1 MPAPTRRPLQYT
13 AEWGRNTPQSIEYCV
28 VVYKA
33 AGGCRRAAQCKE
45 FRLQCRRRQR
55 QVSRSGR
62 PRLRPLGSVT
72 IHAPSAPITL
82 DLLSDFWLHRLS
94 ASYTR
99 TLLCFFDSTLHDP
112 QKLQTCT
119 ASNCTDS
126 RRKQKKHTEPAS
138 LMQGI
143 LVILRHPS
151 CCRVDPGSA
160 SAELG
165 GN

>member
-1 MPAPTRRPLQYT
+1 MPAPTRRPLYRRVGAQHS
-13 AEWGRNTPQSIEYCV
+13 AEHRVLRSCLRS
-28 VVYKA
+28 
-33 AGGCRRAAQCKE
+33 CRRAAQCKE

-62 PRLRPLGSVT
+62 PRLRPSGSVT

-82 DLLSDFWLHRLS
+82 DLLSDLWLHRLS

-119 ASNCTDS
+119 ASNWH
-126 RRKQKKHTEPAS
+126 RFLKKAEEAHRACFAYAGYPCGTEAS
-138 LMQGI
+138 ELLQGGPR
-143 LVILRHPS
+143 L
-151 CCRVDPGSA
+151 CQC
-160 SAELG
+160 
-165 GN
+165 